1 MVNKS
6 FLLLLAVYEGSYF
19 SLSFPMVGFCF
30 AARLLCS
37 SCARGHEDSTGKHL
51 QCSRGMT
58 RVSRAASHGDAAEGP
73 RCLLRALGG
82 RVLSAEAALAPL
94 VHRLHLP
101 ACRGDHGPSI
111 SQPAEGTTVRPSPG
125 LQRGPGSLCLSACR
139 GDHGPSVSRPTE
151 GTTVPPSPGLQRGPG
166 RLRLLACGGYHSAMM
181 MCRPMSPGAMHPP
194 EDTEVKPRPL
204 ISGPPRCNLLQ
215 ACACMAV
222 GSGLVVHW

>member
-125 LQRGPGSLCLSACR
+125 LQRGPG
-139 GDHGPSVSRPTE
+139 
-151 GTTVPPSPGLQRGPG
+151 